1 MKLKVNG
8 ISVTDVNGRPS
19 RGQLERAEQ
28 IRRSPNLIP
37 FIVFF
42 LAFVKWMARGRDP
55 EEGSVE
61 VQFDPVDGASP
72 AELGTLVD
80 NTADMRDIT
89 ATLVDLAVRGFI
101 RIEETAQSEI
111 LGLGEHAEYIIHIV
125 KKHAEWIGLRPHEIR
140 VLGALSSASPFDPFT
155 VLVSQLRNTFPR
167 ALPGIR
173 DGIFDSLVSRGYYRE
188 RPDEVRTRWIANAGI
203 IAAIGYGL
211 STLGERMMW
220 VTFAPD
226 AFMTAGL
233 ASAAIVVAFGWVM
246 PARTVDGARA
256 RAAALGFKEFLG
268 RVDSDR
274 YKKIAT
280 PPESFERFLPY
291 AMAFGVETK
300 WAGTFA
306 QALEPLVRNQP
317 NWYTGIRGPFTQV
330 SLVESLGGM
339 SRAAGISI
347 SSGSRWWESNA
358 GG

>member
-1 MKLKVNG
+1 VQSSDNAHRREVKLKVNG

-155 VLVSQLRNTFPR
+155 VAILKDTIAQFPTFSEGFGYALRT
-167 ALPGIR
+167 L
-173 DGIFDSLVSRGYYRE
+173 
-188 RPDEVRTRWIANAGI
+188 PDET
-203 IAAIGYGL
+203 
-211 STLGERMMW
+211 TLLGTDHCPHAR
-220 VTFAPD
+220 
-226 AFMTAGL
+226 
-233 ASAAIVVAFGWVM
+233 IVE
-246 PARTVDGARA
+246 P
-256 RAAALGFKEFLG
+256 AAA
-268 RVDSDR
+268 
-274 YKKIAT
+274 
-280 PPESFERFLPY
+280 
-291 AMAFGVETK
+291 
-300 WAGTFA
+300 
-306 QALEPLVRNQP
+306 
-317 NWYTGIRGPFTQV
+317 
-330 SLVESLGGM
+330 
-339 SRAAGISI
+339 
-347 SSGSRWWESNA
+347 
-358 GG
+358 